1 MSSDW
6 RVFCRGA
13 RVAIDGDELIV
24 DFENQRSHRVRV
36 RETDEVIE
44 FHAVVARAA
53 AVRDIPDLPLRLWRY
68 NRASQLVSFRLD
80 TRGRVY
86 AEGWVPK
93 AGLTAEE
100 FQLTLRHVAAE
111 SDRLE
116 YLLTGRDAE

>member
-1 MSSDW
+1 MGSDW
-6 RVFCRGA
+6 RALCRGS
-13 RVAIDGDELIV
+13 RVTIDGDELIV

-44 FHAVVARAA
+44 FHAVVARSA
-53 AVRDIPDLPLRLWRY
+53 AVRDISDLPLRLWRY

-116 YLLTGRDAE
+116 YLLTGRDTE